1 MQDVNLSGDALSK
14 VIMVGDSNVGKT
26 AILKRLTED
35 NFHASFIPTIG
46 IDFRVKTIK
55 INESNTVK
63 LQIWDTAGQERF
75 HALTTHYFRGSSGLM
90 LVYDITNFKT
100 FSNIAYWIKDTDE
113 HAGNDAGR
121 ILIGNKCDMLATR
134 QVSWEDGKRLAQEHG
149 MQFFETSAKEDMNIE
164 KAFVAL
170 GEEIIRKNPRLL
182 PSADSIHI
190 KKSSVHTCCT
200 GRTVNYNSH

>member
-1 MQDVNLSGDALSK
+1 MQDVNLSGDTLSK

-55 INESNTVK
+55 INENNTIK

-75 HALTTHYFRGSSGLM
+75 HALTTHYFQGSNGLM
-90 LVYDITNFKT
+90 LVYDITNLKT
-100 FSNIAYWIKDTDE
+100 FTNITYWIKDTNE
-113 HAGNDAGR
+113 YAGNNVGR
-121 ILIGNKCDMLATR
+121 ILIGNKCDMLAAR
-134 QVSWEDGKRLAQEHG
+134 QVSWDNGKRLAQENG

-164 KAFVAL
+164 KAFATL
-170 GEEIIRKNPRLL
+170 GEEII
-182 PSADSIHI
+182 
-190 KKSSVHTCCT
+190 KKV
-200 GRTVNYNSH
+200 

>member
-1 MQDVNLSGDALSK
+1 MQDANLSGDALSK

-55 INESNTVK
+55 INANNTIK

-90 LVYDITNFKT
+90 LVYDITNLKT
-100 FSNIAYWIKDTDE
+100 FTNIAYWIKDTDE

-121 ILIGNKCDMLATR
+121 ILIGNKCDMLAAR

-170 GEEIIRKNPRLL
+170 GEEIIRK
-182 PSADSIHI
+182 
-190 KKSSVHTCCT
+190 V
-200 GRTVNYNSH
+200 